1 MTGHDPCRVSPF
13 GHRGDHGM
21 RAPPRRFSQLTTSF
35 FADPCLGI
43 HRAPL
48 FRLTGSSSHPVH
60 HLCSTHTHTCSLSTL
75 PFFPQYP
82 DCQFAP
88 AQQRPDLPGRLTT
101 HQGRP
106 HGRCCV
112 RVLGRDARCRPA
124 LDSLLAFCP
133 RPRRR
138 RTYSLALKGGDP
150 AAGSPTATLLRL
162 RPSHQARLRPLRPL
176 AGSVTDFGRSQLP
189 WRDGRCVQG
198 PGTYSPWCS

>member
-1 MTGHDPCRVSPF
+1 
-13 GHRGDHGM
+13 
-21 RAPPRRFSQLTTSF
+21 
-35 FADPCLGI
+35 
-43 HRAPL
+43 
-48 FRLTGSSSHPVH
+48 LTGSSSHPVH

-88 AQQRPDLPGRLTT
+88 AQQRPDLPGRLPRRTT

-112 RVLGRDARCRPA
+112 RALGRDARCRPA

-176 AGSVTDFGRSQLP
+176 RVRSRTSGAPNFHGVTGGVYKARERIHRGVADPRLLAIPASCSRVADCNPNLDRVFPIRSTSRSRNGLSRP
-189 WRDGRCVQG
+189 L
-198 PGTYSPWCS
+198 